1 MNDIDFFSSN
11 SYLFLPTKNRP
22 RVALSV
28 NSKKITKNAFKL
40 YNPFS
45 RKAKIFKQLMLWFA
59 IYFRYI
65 IRFSYVKKEKSQFI
79 IYLEDKLK
87 QPLNVSIY
95 FATIQDKVVLQLQ
108 STDASIL
115 GYLKFPLND
124 LGEKHIENEIEAIKI
139 LSKNKIVEPFI
150 LSDKYQKK
158 SFFLIKELKGEIK
171 SVDRKNID
179 IILKQFYKDK
189 KYPLL
194 LHPRIKKLQYL
205 LTENSMTYYLSKLND
220 ISKDSIINYKSVYEH
235 GDFAPWNIIKVNDR
249 YIPFDFEYFEEDGLE
264 YFDLIKYYYQIG
276 RLLKSKQDKE
286 LIDFIFNNIKIQE
299 SKELFELFLIKE
311 IVINKIEDKSFEFE
325 EKIIKILE
333 SL

>member
-11 SYLFLPTKNRP
+11 NYLFLPTKNRP
-22 RVALSV
+22 RVALV
-28 NSKKITKNAFKL
+28 VDTKELTENSFKL

-45 RKAKIFKQLMLWFA
+45 IKAKIFKQLILWA
-59 IYFRYI
+59 SVYFRYI
-65 IRFSYVKKEKSQFI
+65 IKFNYLKKEKSQFI
-79 IYLEDKLK
+79 IYLEYKLQ
-87 QPLNVSIY
+87 QPLTVSLY

-124 LGEKHIENEIEAIKI
+124 LGEKHIQNEIEAIKI
-139 LSKNKIVEPFI
+139 LSKNKIVEPFM
-150 LSDKYQKK
+150 LSDEYQKK
-158 SFFLIKELKGEIK
+158 SFLLIKELKGKIESI
-171 SVDRKNID
+171 DRKNID

-189 KYPLL
+189 KYLLL

-205 LTENSMTYYLSKLND
+205 LTQNSMTGYLSKVNN
-220 ISKDSIINYKSVYEH
+220 ISKDSIINYRLVYEH
-235 GDFAPWNIIKVNDR
+235 GDFAPWNIIKVDDI
-249 YIPFDFEYFEEDGLE
+249 YTHFDFEYFEEDGLE

-276 RLLKSKQDKE
+276 RLLKSKQDRE
-286 LIDFIFNNIKIQE
+286 LIDFVFENIKIQE
-299 SKELFELFLIKE
+299 IKELFELFLIKE
-311 IVINKIEDKSFEFE
+311 IVINKIEDKSFKFE